1 MFIGIHAETVC
12 ESLLLTFVLN
22 FLLCSCFKCACV
34 SKKDND
40 YINHIIAQE
49 LRKTAINLKTFV
61 SLPLLYVFIGME
73 SWKVI
78 VVMDTSFYDRLYI
91 C

>member
-1 MFIGIHAETVC
+1 MLIGIHAETVC

-49 LRKTAINLKTFV
+49 LRKNRYQFENICFSSSALRFYRHGILEGNCGNGH
-61 SLPLLYVFIGME
+61 FI
-73 SWKVI
+73 
-78 VVMDTSFYDRLYI
+78 L
-91 C
+91 